1 MLLAYLKSRAMGA
14 AVLAL
19 FCGVFALVFYL
30 CGLPLNAVAYAGLI
44 CAALGA
50 ALLAVDYLHFHQ
62 RVRLLGRLLS
72 CPENAADALPEPR
85 GEVERGYQALL
96 RAVRA
101 GQLAGDAQ
109 RREKAAAM
117 SDYYTLWAHQIKTP
131 IAAMRLVLQDMDG
144 DDAGELRGELGRI
157 EQYVEM
163 ALWYIRLD
171 GEDTDHLIR
180 RCDLDALLR
189 RELRAASTR
198 FIRGR
203 IALEFEETHFSPLTD
218 EKWLGFAVGQILS
231 NALKYT
237 PPGGWIRVDMPEAG
251 VLEISDSGVGIVP
264 EDLPRVTESGFTGEN
279 GRADTKATG
288 LGLYLCRRILDRLG
302 HGLEITSTRGEG
314 TQVRIDLR
322 SARMV
327 VE

>member
-1 MLLAYLKSRAMGA
+1 MLLAYLKSRALGA

-19 FCGVFALVFYL
+19 FTAVFALVFYL

-44 CAALGA
+44 CCTLGA
-50 ALLAVDYLHFHQ
+50 ALLAVDFARFCQ
-62 RVRLLGRLLS
+62 RARLLAQLLS

-85 GEVERGYQALL
+85 GEIERAYQALIRNL
-96 RAVRA
+96 RA
-101 GQLAGDAQ
+101 GQLAADAQ
-109 RREKAAAM
+109 RREKSAAM

-144 DDAGELRGELGRI
+144 AEAGELRGELRRI

-171 GEDTDHLIR
+171 GEDRDHLIR
-180 RCDLDALLR
+180 RCDLDALVR
-189 RELRAASTR
+189 RELRAASTQ

-237 PPGGWIRVDMPEAG
+237 PPGGCIRVGMPEEG
-251 VLEISDSGVGIVP
+251 VLEIRDSGMGIPP

-279 GRADTKATG
+279 GRADRRATG

-302 HGLEITSTRGEG
+302 HGLEIASTRGEG

-322 SARMV
+322 STRMDA
-327 VE
+327 E